1 MLALTYVLSFIEIN
15 EINEIKNK
23 IYFKTIKKSIKI
35 NLLLP
40 NWDIQNKFGKR
51 KQNNVL
57 QVQ

>member
-15 EINEIKNK
+15 EINEINNK